1 MPGLLFPAYQKF
13 YSAISCLERFEK
25 EQDFFDNISSL
36 DNFFAEYRNITFA
49 IQAALKHTDF
59 FSAYEELRDKYLTD
73 HWFVE
78 KRNETTKQKPFQ
90 LVKKIDITIYFPG
103 DSIALRTQSFTVED
117 DIPMDSLNDDL
128 KELFV
133 KISPDEVFF
142 SAVFSFFEKET
153 TVDLWDKLISGISS
167 MQAFM
172 DEMYGVVGEDCSL
185 CNQLRDKIRVS
196 KFSAVPKDFWLVN
209 DYAYYPAQDTFE
221 RAGRLAMVFSVD
233 GNKVATKRPLKS
245 LAEAKYFNYDGT
257 PFGTFVLMHALIRTI
272 SPGVDIMP
280 AVLTVYNDDTYDMDV
295 FHADIKTTMYRKI
308 TDVSKMIKDQDI
320 RQICF
325 MSLYSYIPN
334 VPNAPKTS
342 KERVTASTKD
352 ILVFTSVDQEL
363 NEMEYVFDGNA
374 LSNVEY
380 VSCVMQH
387 GRKDKLE
394 IGRLNMSPILQAF
407 KSKKESD
414 I

>member
-25 EQDFFDNISSL
+25 ERNFFDNISSL

-59 FSAYEELRDKYLTD
+59 FSTYEELRDKYLTD

-117 DIPMDSLNDDL
+117 DIPMESLNNDL
-128 KELFV
+128 KKMFV

-142 SAVFSFFEKET
+142 SAAFSFFEKET
-153 TVDLWDKLISGISS
+153 TVDLWDKLVTGISS

-172 DEMYGVVGEDCSL
+172 DEIYGVVGEDCSL

-196 KFSAVPKDFWLVN
+196 KLSAVPKDFWLVN
-209 DYAYYPAQDTFE
+209 DYVYYPAQDTFE

-233 GNKVATKRPLKS
+233 GNKVATRSPLKS
-245 LAEAKYFNYDGT
+245 LTEAKYFNYDGT
-257 PFGTFVLMHALIRTI
+257 PFGAFVLMHALIRTMR
-272 SPGVDIMP
+272 PGVDIMP
-280 AVLTVYNDDTYDMDV
+280 AVFTVYNDDTYDMDV

-308 TDVSKMIKDQDI
+308 AEVSQMIKAEDI

-342 KERVTASTKD
+342 KERVAASTKD

-363 NEMEYVFDGNA
+363 SEMEYVFDGDA

-380 VSCVMQH
+380 VAHVMKH
-387 GRKDKLE
+387 GRQNKLE

-407 KSKKESD
+407 QSKKAND